1 MAEAVAVKKDWW
13 SAFISYFTP
22 RMLIILIMGFAS
34 GLPLLL
40 TLSTLSYWLSK
51 VGVDKTT
58 IGLFALVGTP
68 YTFKFLW
75 SPIMDQVPLPV
86 LTRML
91 GRRRSWLLL
100 TQVLLAVAILFMG
113 QTDPVVDPW
122 MTALAALIVAFLSA
136 SQDIVI
142 DAYRVE
148 SLETW
153 QQGAGAGAIQLGY
166 RIGMWAA
173 GAGALALSAYLDWA
187 SVYAVMAALVLVGVV
202 TILVN
207 PEPAIGHVPPPTE
220 LERRGLEFLRRRSHW
235 PQAAAKA
242 ALRLYTAV
250 VCPFLD
256 FMRHRG
262 WLAILLF
269 VLLFKFGEALLGVM
283 AFPFY
288 YRTGFTEQEI
298 ALVSKTFGVGVT
310 LVGGLIGGLL
320 VGKMGIVKTLV
331 IGGVLQMLSNLM
343 FALQA
348 IAGHDVPMLM
358 VTITVENLS
367 GGIASASFVAYLSSL
382 CNVAYTAT
390 QYALLSALG
399 TASLNV
405 LAAAGGWVAEQ
416 MDWVSFFIVTTFAA
430 APGLVVLLWMIR
442 AFPPREPAV
451 QASKAGQTQ
460 LGRLGAR
467 RARP

>member
-1 MAEAVAVKKDWW
+1 MTRRWLEAAAV
-13 SAFISYFTP
+13 YREP
-22 RMLIILIMGFAS
+22 RILAIFFLGFSS
-34 GLPLLL
+34 GLPRLL
-40 TLSTLSYWLSK
+40 TLSTLAWWLSTR
-51 VGVDKTT
+51 GVDLTT
-58 IGLFALVGTP
+58 IGLFALVGLP
-68 YTFKFLW
+68 YSIKFLW
-75 SPIMDQVPLPV
+75 APAADHVPIPLM
-86 LTRML
+86 TRWF
-91 GRRRSWLLL
+91 GRRRAWALV
-100 TQVLLAVAILFMG
+100 TQAALMVAILGLGSTDPAHQVMATAAWALAVAFC
-113 QTDPVVDPW
+113 
-122 MTALAALIVAFLSA
+122 SA

-148 SLETW
+148 ALETRE
-153 QQGAGAGAIQLGY
+153 QGAGAAAIQLGY

-173 GAGALALSAYLDWA
+173 GAGALALSAYLDWSA
-187 SVYAVMAALVLVGVV
+187 VYAIMAALVLVGVV
-202 TILVN
+202 TVLVN
-207 PEPAIGHVPPPTE
+207 PEPAIGHIAPPTE

-288 YRTGFTEQEI
+288 YQTGFTEQEI
-298 ALVSKTFGVGVT
+298 ALVSKTFGVIVT

-320 VGKMGIVKTLV
+320 VGRMGIVKTLV
-331 IGGVLQMLSNLM
+331 IGGVMQMLSNLM

-348 IAGHDVPMLM
+348 VVGHDVPTLML
-358 VTITVENLS
+358 TITVENLS

-399 TASLNV
+399 TASLNL

-416 MDWVSFFIVTTFAA
+416 MDWVSFFVVTTFAA

-442 AFPPREPAV
+442 AFPPQEAAVPAGE
-451 QASKAGQTQ
+451 AGQTR
-460 LGRLGAR
+460 LGRLPAG

>member
-1 MAEAVAVKKDWW
+1 VRATARRWLEAAAV
-13 SAFISYFTP
+13 YREP
-22 RMLIILIMGFAS
+22 RILAILFLGFSS
-34 GLPLLL
+34 GLPRLL
-40 TLSTLSYWLSK
+40 TLSTLAWWLSTQ
-51 VGVDKTT
+51 GVDLTT
-58 IGLFALVGTP
+58 IGLLALVGLP
-68 YTFKFLW
+68 YSVKFLW
-75 SPIMDQVPLPV
+75 APAADHVPIPL
-86 LTRML
+86 LSRWL
-91 GRRRSWLLL
+91 GRRRAWALL
-100 TQVLLAVAILFMG
+100 TQ
-113 QTDPVVDPW
+113 
-122 MTALAALIVAFLSA
+122 AALIVSILGLGSTDPAHEVTLTAAWALAVAFCSA